1 MPLTVVMSNEQKVRI
16 QASPITQGG
25 QPAPVEGPVL
35 FVVKAGDVAIEPID
49 ATSAYVVAGLPGASE
64 VLVSADADLGAG
76 VVTIADTIGVTVS
89 AAMAEQLGLQADA
102 PILKA

>member
-1 MPLTVVMSNEQKVRI
+1 MKTRS
-16 QASPITQGG
+16 
-25 QPAPVEGPVL
+25 
-35 FVVKAGDVAIEPID
+35 
-49 ATSAYVVAGLPGASE
+49 PGASE